1 MGTLVLNLDIWETFF
16 NGSMRGGKI
25 IPGGMGGIFKT
36 KELKCTDFVQRKNKP
51 GAVLKSPAVRI
62 LALIYRGLRLSLY
75 LLNLAGLKS
84 ESLP

>member
-1 MGTLVLNLDIWETFF
+1 
-16 NGSMRGGKI
+16 MRGGKI

-62 LALIYRGLRLSLY
+62 LALIYRGLRLVVEEDGEEHILCQNPCPD
-75 LLNLAGLKS
+75 L
-84 ESLP
+84 